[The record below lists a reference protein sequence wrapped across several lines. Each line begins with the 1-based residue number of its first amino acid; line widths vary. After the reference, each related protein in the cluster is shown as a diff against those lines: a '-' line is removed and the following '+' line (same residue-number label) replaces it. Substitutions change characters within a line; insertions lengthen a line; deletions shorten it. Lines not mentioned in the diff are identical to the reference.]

1 MQNELYKRIIS
12 SIILLPL
19 SIVQGSILLNL
30 FLLVCFFIAL
40 YEWNMMSRNFFLKL
54 LGIFFL
60 VYSFYSVHQIRNIF
74 NYDYYYILFVVGIC
88 VATDIGGFIFGKLLK
103 GPKITKISPKKTYA
117 GMIGGYL
124 FTLIFVFFFIKAI
137 EIIIPIISEDNLF
150 IFALILST
158 ISQIGDITISFFKR
172 ISNIKDTGKIIPG
185 HGGVLDRIDGMIF
198 AFPTAH
204 IILFFNF
211 FELF

>member
-19 SIVQGSILLNL
+19 SIFIIVQGSILLNL

-88 VATDIGGFIFGKLLK
+88 IATDIGGFIFGKLLK
-103 GPKITKISPKKTYA
+103 GPKLTKISPQKT
-117 GMIGGYL
+117 
-124 FTLIFVFFFIKAI
+124 
-137 EIIIPIISEDNLF
+137 ISGSLGS
-150 IFALILST
+150 IILST
-158 ISQIGDITISFFKR
+158 VILSFLIYYFTNSFEINIFIVGLITSITCQLGDLFFSLLKR
-172 ISNIKDTGKIIPG
+172 KSKIKDTGNILPG
-185 HGGVLDRIDGMIF
+185 HGGVLDRVDGILLGLPLGF
-198 AFPTAH
+198 
-204 IILFFNF
+204 IIMVIVY
-211 FELF
+211 